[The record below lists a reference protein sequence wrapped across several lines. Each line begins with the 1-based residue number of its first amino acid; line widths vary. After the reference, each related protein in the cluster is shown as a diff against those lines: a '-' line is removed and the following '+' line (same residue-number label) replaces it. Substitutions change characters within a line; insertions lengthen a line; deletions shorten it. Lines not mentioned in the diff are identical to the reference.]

1 LLKTALAA
9 APSSYQLNLRDGS
22 ARFLDF
28 RCIPAHNAVMRKRVQ
43 LALASLFLAVLAVAG
58 WEILRPR
65 ELNPIVDGKPLASW
79 LDYYVSRQSE
89 VQREMA
95 DQALDKAGTNAI
107 PTLLWMLRQRDSSF
121 KHKVMELV
129 QRQHFIKVHYI
140 PAERR
145 NQAAYFAFLKLGA
158 RAEAAVPA
166 LIEIYELK
174 LSPFS
179 RQATARSLGHIG
191 PAAKRAIPVLLRG
204 MADTNTLVRCDTL
217 LALADFHAEPE
228 LVVPALTNALN
239 DPDGKVRLFAC
250 MALGDV
256 GRAGSPDVAKVGNPS
271 EEWVRQTVAGL
282 VKSLSDPDPSVR
294 GQATLALR
302 QIDPEAAAKAGVQ

>member
-1 LLKTALAA
+1 MRRRVQVALLALAA
-9 APSSYQLNLRDGS
+9 TA
-22 ARFLDF
+22 
-28 RCIPAHNAVMRKRVQ
+28 M
-43 LALASLFLAVLAVAG
+43 AVLG
-58 WEILRPR
+58 WETLRPR
-65 ELNPIVDGKPLASW
+65 ELNPIVDRKPLASW
-79 LDYYVSRQSE
+79 LDYYVSGPSE
-89 VQREMA
+89 AQREMA
-95 DQALDKAGTNAI
+95 NQALDKAGTNAL

-158 RAEAAVPA
+158 RAEVAVPA
-166 LIEIYELK
+166 LIGIYEQR

-179 RQATARSLGHIG
+179 RQCTAGSLGHIG

-239 DPDGKVRLFAC
+239 DPNGKVRLFAC
-250 MALGDV
+250 MALGEV
-256 GRAGSPDVAKVGNPS
+256 GRAGSPNVAKVENPS
-271 EEWVRQTVAGL
+271 AEWVRQEVAGL
-282 VKSLSDPDPSVR
+282 VKSLSDPDSSVR

-302 QIDPEAAAKAGVQ
+302 LIDPEAAAKAGVR

>member
-1 LLKTALAA
+1 MT
-9 APSSYQLNLRDGS
+9 
-22 ARFLDF
+22 
-28 RCIPAHNAVMRKRVQ
+28 KRVQ
-43 LALASLFLAVLAVAG
+43 IALAGLFLAVLAVVG

-79 LDYYVSRQSE
+79 LDYYVSGKSE

-95 DQALDKAGTNAI
+95 NQALDKVGTNAI

-129 QRQHFIKVHYI
+129 QKQHFIKVHYI

-158 RAEAAVPA
+158 SAEAAVPA

-174 LSPFS
+174 RSPYS
-179 RQATARSLGHIG
+179 RQCAAESLGVIG
-191 PAAKRAIPVLLRG
+191 PAAKRAIPVLVRG
-204 MADTNTLVRCDTL
+204 MADTNILVRCDTL
-217 LALADFHAEPE
+217 LALGKFHAEPQ

-239 DPDGKVRLFAC
+239 DPNGKVRLFAC
-250 MALGDV
+250 MAL
-256 GRAGSPDVAKVGNPS
+256 
-271 EEWVRQTVAGL
+271 
-282 VKSLSDPDPSVR
+282 
-294 GQATLALR
+294 
-302 QIDPEAAAKAGVQ
+302 AAC